1 MLLAL
6 SSCQHDTFIEL
17 YKVYNMPSSKNFT
30 PMASQASIFPSF
42 FLPTH
47 LYAQLQ
53 CHLQLHL
60 LLSIPFFDVDH
71 KGFVLRALLFSIF
84 TFSFGNSISSCGFK
98 YHYFADDVQ
107 IYLYVHMLR
116 VLRIILDSLPALL
129 ALPPKF
135 VKIKISSITST
146 KYTLS

>member
-42 FLPTH
+42 CFTYSSLRTSLVSPTSPSS
-47 LYAQLQ
+47 A
-53 CHLQLHL
+53 LHSL
-60 LLSIPFFDVDH
+60 FDVNH

-84 TFSFGNSISSCGFK
+84 TFSFGNLISSCGFK
-98 YHYFADDVQ
+98 YHYFADDAQ
-107 IYLYVHMLR
+107 IYLYVHILR

-135 VKIKISSITST
+135 VNIKISSITST